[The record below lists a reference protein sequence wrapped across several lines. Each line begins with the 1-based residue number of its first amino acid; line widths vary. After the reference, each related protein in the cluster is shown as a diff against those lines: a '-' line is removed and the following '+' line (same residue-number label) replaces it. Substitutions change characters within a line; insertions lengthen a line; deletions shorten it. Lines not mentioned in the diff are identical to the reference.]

1 MTDDLLHKPITE
13 NLSFNESI
21 QIEFQYLKLIEN
33 MRNDPEFIAQCE
45 KNNQTWEEGVS
56 EHLECTVDELR
67 HFLDTSLLLQEFPLS
82 TNNND

>member
-1 MTDDLLHKPITE
+1 MIDYNDERIEMQTERMIDD
-13 NLSFNESI
+13 
-21 QIEFQYLKLIEN
+21 
-33 MRNDPEFIAQCE
+33 FIAQCE

-67 HFLDTSLLLQEFPLS
+67 HFLDTSILLQEIPHS